1 MEEIDPSGELITLR
15 FDDRT
20 VSYTADLLHQLDMAY
35 AITVHKAQG
44 SEYKAVILLAAPAA
58 PGLLVRGVLYTA
70 MTRARELL
78 IIVGDD
84 TIPGQMAE
92 NDRRARRYSGLRRRL
107 KFGGTGE

>member
-1 MEEIDPSGELITLR
+1 
-15 FDDRT
+15 
-20 VSYTADLLHQLDMAY
+20 
-35 AITVHKAQG
+35 
-44 SEYKAVILLAAPAA
+44 
-58 PGLLVRGVLYTA
+58 